1 MLRKYLPCLL
11 IQEENTIQIEITN
24 NPKLVST
31 TKTDRNFSGDERNT
45 ISLYTNSNS
54 ILKVVKFVNQTSVP
68 NVQMPKKS
76 V

>member
-1 MLRKYLPCLL
+1 MLRRYLPCLL
-11 IQEENTIQIEITN
+11 IQEENTQQIQATN

-31 TKTDRNFSGDERNT
+31 TKTDRTFSGDGRNT

-68 NVQMPKKS
+68 NV
-76 V
+76 